1 MSQYTKEYQRKLIS
15 AEEAAGLVKS
25 GMWVDYGAIGGF
37 PSLIDEKLAARA
49 KELTNVK
56 IRAEHSHTQ
65 LPQKDLNQEHFIY
78 NSWFLGKVDR
88 ENAKKGACSYI
99 PFGLG
104 EGPRMYRQWL
114 KDKVDITFIE
124 VTPMDAKGNFNFGTA
139 VTRQKAACEVAKTV
153 VMEVNER
160 QPWVMGGYD
169 EVVHISEVDY
179 IVENHEYRIPVFP
192 AAEVTPEDEKIAA
205 LLAEQIEDG
214 ATIQL
219 GVGAIPSVVGKLLI
233 KHNLKDLGI
242 HSEMF
247 NDSMMELIEAGV
259 VNGSKKSLNK
269 GRSVFC
275 FAAGSEK
282 LYKFMDRNPALA
294 GFPVDYTND
303 PYIIAKNK
311 KQIAINSTLRVDL
324 RGQVCSE
331 SVGTRQ
337 ISGTGGQLEFTR
349 GAYMSEGG
357 KAFICLHA
365 TREGQDG
372 KPVSNI
378 VPVLLVGDMVT
389 VPATDVS
396 YVVTEYGMVNLKGL
410 SVWERAKAL
419 ISIAHPDYRE
429 ELTKAAIEAG
439 FITKGTVGI
448 GWEEQGRIETD
459 TTNVK

>member
-1 MSQYTKEYQRKLIS
+1 MSKHIKEYQRKLIS

-25 GMWVDYGAIGGF
+25 GMWIDYGAICGF
-37 PSLIDEKLAARA
+37 PSLIDEKLAARV
-49 KELTNVK
+49 KELKNVK
-56 IRAEHSHTQ
+56 IRAEHSHTII
-65 LPQKDLNQEHFIY
+65 PRIDPKQEHFIH
-78 NSWFLGKVDR
+78 NSWFLGKVER
-88 ENAKKGACSYI
+88 EYAKNGATSYI

-124 VTPMDAKGNFNFGTA
+124 VTPIDKKGNFNFGAA
-139 VTRQKAACEVAKTV
+139 VTRQKAATEVAKKV
-153 VMEVNER
+153 VLEVNEHM
-160 QPWVMGGYD
+160 PWVFGGYD
-169 EVVHISEVDY
+169 EVVNIKDVDY
-179 IVENHEYRIPVFP
+179 IVENYEYKIPEFP
-192 AAEVTPEDEKIAA
+192 AAPITPEDETIAA
-205 LLAEQIEDG
+205 LLAEQIKDG

-219 GVGAIPSVVGKLLI
+219 GVGAIPNIVGKLLI

-259 VNGSKKSLNK
+259 VT
-269 GRSVFC
+269 GRRKNINRGKAVFC

-282 LYKFMDRNPALA
+282 LYKFMDKNPALA

-311 KQIAINSTLRVDL
+311 KQIAINSALRVDL

-349 GAYMSEGG
+349 GAYLAEGG

-365 TREGQDG
+365 SRDG
-372 KPVSNI
+372 KDGKLVSNI
-378 VPVLLVGDMVT
+378 VPTLELGDMVT
-389 VPATDVS
+389 VPASDVS

-410 SVWERAKAL
+410 SVWQRAKAL
-419 ISIAHPDYRE
+419 ISIAHPKFQD
-429 ELTKAAIEAG
+429 ELTKAAIKAG
-439 FITKGTVGI
+439 FITKGTI
-448 GWEEQGRIETD
+448 GLGLE
-459 TTNVK
+459 